1 MQIPLFIRPGKL
13 SARSACA
20 PRPVVTS
27 TTLYVRDEIS
37 GRNFLVDSG
46 ADISLIPASKSD
58 QRSGRR
64 GPPLTA
70 ANGSSIRS
78 YGDRSFT
85 IHLRDRK
92 YQWRFVIADVRQSI
106 LGADFL
112 RKHGLLVDIKN
123 QCLVRHDDL
132 SIIRGKPAREMPR
145 ISKVGAQ
152 MNRFDKL
159 LQDRPVLTTPAFHKK
174 RPAHGV
180 KLHIST
186 TGPPIHARARR
197 LPPDKL
203 EMAKKEFQLMERL
216 GIIRKSRSPWSSP
229 LHMVPKKDGGFRPC
243 GDYRRLNTV
252 TNEDKYPIPFL
263 HDATNFLRGTTIYSK
278 IDLVKSYYQ
287 IPVVDKDIPKTAVIT
302 PFGLYEWLRCPFGL
316 KNAAQAFQRLMHQVL
331 GDLPFVYVYMD
342 DLLCA
347 STSEEEHEQHLST
360 IFDRLEQHGL
370 IINPESSNS

>member
-1 MQIPLFIRPGKL
+1 MQSPLFIRPGKL

-46 ADISLIPASKSD
+46 ADISLIPASRFD

-159 LQDRPVLTTPAFHKK
+159 LQNRPVLTTPAFHKK

-180 KLHIST
+180 QLHIST
-186 TGPPIHARARR
+186 TGPPLHARARR

-203 EMAKKEFQLMERL
+203 EMAKKEFQLMEKL

-263 HDATNFLRGTTIYSK
+263 HDATNFL
-278 IDLVKSYYQ
+278 
-287 IPVVDKDIPKTAVIT
+287 
-302 PFGLYEWLRCPFGL
+302 
-316 KNAAQAFQRLMHQVL
+316 
-331 GDLPFVYVYMD
+331 
-342 DLLCA
+342 
-347 STSEEEHEQHLST
+347 
-360 IFDRLEQHGL
+360 
-370 IINPESSNS
+370 

>member
-1 MQIPLFIRPGKL
+1 MQNPLFIRPGKL
-13 SARSACA
+13 NARSACA

-27 TTLYVRDEIS
+27 TTLYVKDEIS

-46 ADISLIPASKSD
+46 ADISLIPASKFD

-70 ANGSSIRS
+70 ANGSPIRS
-78 YGDRSFT
+78 YGDRNLT
-85 IHLRDRK
+85 LHLRERK

-145 ISKVGAQ
+145 ISKIGVQ

-159 LQDRPVLTTPAFHKK
+159 LQNRPVLTTPAFHKK

-180 KLHIST
+180 QLHIST
-186 TGPPIHARARR
+186 TGPPLYARPRR

-203 EMAKKEFQLMERL
+203 AMAKK
-216 GIIRKSRSPWSSP
+216 K
-229 LHMVPKKDGGFRPC
+229 
-243 GDYRRLNTV
+243 
-252 TNEDKYPIPFL
+252 
-263 HDATNFLRGTTIYSK
+263 
-278 IDLVKSYYQ
+278 
-287 IPVVDKDIPKTAVIT
+287 
-302 PFGLYEWLRCPFGL
+302 
-316 KNAAQAFQRLMHQVL
+316 
-331 GDLPFVYVYMD
+331 
-342 DLLCA
+342 
-347 STSEEEHEQHLST
+347 
-360 IFDRLEQHGL
+360 
-370 IINPESSNS
+370 SSNSWRD